1 MKDEPVV
8 VLDACTRIAYFNDE
22 AGAEVVS
29 AALQEVAHLWISAVN
44 LLEIAYDAVKRTGDA
59 TSASRMLEMVSELP
73 LQIHWHLDPRMIESA
88 AGFKARFR
96 VSMADAVALALA
108 AKYGAPLM
116 TCDHHEFDPFEKA
129 GKPGSSGSASNKPRP
144 PPTKDRRATSDE

>member
-8 VLDACTRIAYFNDE
+8 VLDACTLIAYFNDE

-73 LQIHWHLDPRMIESA
+73 LQIHWHLDPGMIESA

-108 AKYGAPLM
+108 AKYGASLM
-116 TCDHHEFDPFEKA
+116 TCDHHEFDPIEK
-129 GKPGSSGSASNKPRP
+129 SGQARFLWI
-144 PPTKDRRATSDE
+144 R